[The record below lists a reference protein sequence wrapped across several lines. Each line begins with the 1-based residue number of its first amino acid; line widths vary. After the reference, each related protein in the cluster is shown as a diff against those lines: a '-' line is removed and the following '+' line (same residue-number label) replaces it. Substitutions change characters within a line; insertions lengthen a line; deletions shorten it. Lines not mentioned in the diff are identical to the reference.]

1 MEKNEVRV
9 HRVGSV
15 TTGLSMIGFG
25 VLFLVHLFWGAV
37 SYDLIFS
44 LWPLMLIGLGIELLL
59 SNFSAR
65 KIVYDKG
72 AIVLL
77 LLMTMLALG
86 MAVADVC
93 MEASEVYRVENDLC
107 K

>member
-25 VLFLVHLFWGAV
+25 VLFLVHLLWGTV